1 MSHFQQIRH
10 SNKSINRSSSWLLSF
25 STTRILKF
33 QPNVYRINL
42 YVLPS
47 FRLIPPVFVSPSFSL
62 SWELAKNHCG
72 IESIA
77 IYFPFIY
84 FLHTYICSLIYSSHR
99 NVQYM
104 PVPIDA
110 MVWKTPFKQYTHFFG
125 VATRQQ
131 LELVHMTHFNIN
143 RMGKH
148 TTSDHWNRSVGL
160 LFFFRLTGTRPLM
173 VIMKTLK
180 AEKSIWNSTK
190 EQLIKIVWKLKVKMN
205 CIMNI
210 PYRKSIGTT
219 EVNVKNNTKSNCF
232 GYLMWQKLK
241 ETMQLQLNNSNRMRD
256 EREKNAHTHT
266 ESSQLYKDQARSSEV
281 EPKMREKKLSPEL

>member
-1 MSHFQQIRH
+1 MSHFRQIRH

-47 FRLIPPVFVSPSFSL
+47 FWLIPPVFVSPLFLSLMRIGKESLWNWIDSHLFSIYLL
-62 SWELAKNHCG
+62 STHIYLLIDLFITSQC
-72 IESIA
+72 SIYASPHWCNGVKDTIQA
-77 IYFPFIY
+77 I
-84 FLHTYICSLIYSSHR
+84 HT
-99 NVQYM
+99 
-104 PVPIDA
+104 
-110 MVWKTPFKQYTHFFG
+110 FFG

-148 TTSDHWNRSVGL
+148 STSDHWNRSVGL

-190 EQLIKIVWKLKVKMN
+190 ELLIKIVWKLKVKMN

-241 ETMQLQLNNSNRMRD
+241 ETTELQLNNSNRMRD
-256 EREKNAHTHT
+256 EREKKRAHTHRI
-266 ESSQLYKDQARSSEV
+266 EPIVQRSS
-281 EPKMREKKLSPEL
+281 KIK